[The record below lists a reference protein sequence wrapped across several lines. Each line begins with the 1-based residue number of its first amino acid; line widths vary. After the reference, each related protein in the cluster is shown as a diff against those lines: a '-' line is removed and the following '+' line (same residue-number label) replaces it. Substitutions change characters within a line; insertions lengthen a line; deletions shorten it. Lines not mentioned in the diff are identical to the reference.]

1 MLLEIKFL
9 KKKKM
14 GLSEGKMWNFS
25 DNFIRIWDDSMY
37 NCIQPP

>member
-25 DNFIRIWDDSMY
+25 DTFIRIWDDSMY